1 MKRSDKEELR
11 AIFEPDGA
19 LSKALPGYEF
29 RDSQVEMALTVWRAF
44 STSRCALIESGTGTG
59 KSVAYLV
66 PAILWAGHSGEKV
79 VISTNTINLQ
89 EQLIHRD
96 LPALSRAL
104 DIKFRYTLVKGRS
117 NYVCRRKLAFV
128 QDDMDE
134 AEEAVSRAAF
144 AGLLSELAG
153 AATGSKSD
161 FETEVP
167 AAIWEKVASDSMSC
181 LRSRCPYLTSCYF
194 QKARSEMEAAD
205 VLVTNHHLLFSDL
218 ALRRAMPEAPGSRVL
233 PDYRYVVFD
242 EAHNVPGV
250 AAEHLS
256 HSASLARFRRVC
268 QDLVRVD
275 VQRRSEGGLL
285 PRLRAGVF
293 RDIAGRNAGDL
304 TVVARHVDAAMEA
317 TRRLRE
323 ASGAFFDSLKKV
335 MREAGSE
342 RGEGAVR
349 LREEITAAPVWQQDV
364 LPTAERL
371 QGRAVELET
380 ELGRILE
387 RLGLFEEDLGEAM
400 MSSCAEL
407 QGIVSRLSSERHA
420 LDYVMAQPDKTYVY
434 WSQASPEDIEV
445 VATPLDVAP
454 LLREHLF
461 EAVDS
466 AVLTSATI
474 AVQSEFDFFKREV
487 GLTGLAEP
495 PLESVFG
502 SPFDFPQQALLAVP
516 LDLPGPQNPGFVGK
530 ASRAIMDIVLA
541 SRGRAFVLFT
551 SIAMMCQVEQAIRP
565 GLDAAGIRLFKQGDL
580 PRHRMLTLFRG
591 EPGVLLGADSFWQ
604 GVDVPG
610 EALSCVIL
618 VRLPFQVPTDPVV
631 EAKTEAAGLEC
642 GNGFYSYALPCA
654 VIRFRQGFGRLIR
667 SREDRGVVVVLD
679 RRLVEKPYGRAF
691 LSSLPPVT
699 FLAGTTDE
707 VVGAV
712 RRWLD

>member
-11 AIFEPDGA
+11 AVFEPDGV
-19 LSKALPGYEF
+19 LSRALPGYEF
-29 RDSQVEMALTVWRAF
+29 RESQVEMALTVWRAF

-66 PAILWAGHSGEKV
+66 PAISWARRGGEKV

-104 DIKFRYTLVKGRS
+104 GIEFRYTLVKGRS
-117 NYVCRRKLAFV
+117 NYICRRKLAFM
-128 QDDMDE
+128 QDDVDWTE
-134 AEEAVSRAAF
+134 GAALRIAF

-153 AATGSKSD
+153 AAAGSKSD

-167 AAIWEKVASDSMSC
+167 AAIWERVASDSVSC
-181 LRSRCPYLTSCYF
+181 LRNRCPYLTSCYF

-218 ALRRAMPEAPGSRVL
+218 ALRRAAPEAPGSRVL
-233 PDYRYVVFD
+233 PDYRYVILD

-256 HSASLARFRRVC
+256 HSASLARFRRAC
-268 QDLVRVD
+268 QDLVRAD
-275 VQRRSEGGLL
+275 AERRSEGGLL
-285 PRLRAGVF
+285 PRLRVGIF
-293 RDIAGRNAGDL
+293 RDVAGRNGGDPAVIAG
-304 TVVARHVDAAMEA
+304 HVDAAMEA

-323 ASGAFFDSLKKV
+323 VSSAFFDSLRRV
-335 MREAGSE
+335 MREVGNE

-349 LREEITAAPVWQQDV
+349 LREEVTAAPVWRQYI
-364 LPTAERL
+364 LPAAERL
-371 QGRAVELET
+371 QVRAAELET

-387 RLGLFEEDLGEAM
+387 RIGLFEKDIGEAM

-407 QGIVSRLSSERHA
+407 QGTISRLSSERHA
-420 LDYVMAQPDKTYVY
+420 LGYVMAQPDKTYVY
-434 WSQASPEDIEV
+434 WSRASLADIEV

-461 EAVDS
+461 ETIDS

-474 AVQSEFDFFKREV
+474 AVQGEFDFFRREV
-487 GLTGLAEP
+487 GLTGLTEP

-502 SPFDFPQQALLAVP
+502 SPFDFRQQALLAVP
-516 LDLPGPQNPGFVGK
+516 LDLPEPQNAGFVER
-530 ASRAIMDIVLA
+530 ASRAIMDIVFA

-551 SIAMMCQVEQAIRP
+551 SIAMMRQVEQAIRP
-565 GLDAAGIRLFKQGDL
+565 DLDAAGIRLFKQGDQ
-580 PRHRMLTLFRG
+580 PRHRMLTLFRD

-610 EALSCVIL
+610 EALSCVVL
-618 VRLPFQVPTDPVV
+618 ARLPFQVPTDPVV
-631 EAKTEAAGLEC
+631 EAKTEAAGLQF

-679 RRLVEKPYGRAF
+679 KRLVEKTYGRAF

-699 FLAGTTDE
+699 LLAGTTDE
-707 VVGAV
+707 VVDAV
-712 RRWLD
+712 HRWLA